1 MNLEGDR
8 GQRGADGQGTS
19 PQEAPRYS
27 WKPAVR
33 SDQPP
38 GEEVV
43 QVNDA
48 YAGTG
53 PPPGDELHWSH
64 EQHPTGG

>member
-8 GQRGADGQGTS
+8 GQREAEGQGTW
-19 PQEAPRYS
+19 PREAPEYC

>member
-1 MNLEGDR
+1 MNAEGDR
-8 GQRGADGQGTS
+8 GQLEAGGKGAWLEGA
-19 PQEAPRYS
+19 PQYS
-27 WKPAVR
+27 WKPAAR

>member
-1 MNLEGDR
+1 MKVEGDR
-8 GQRGADGQGTS
+8 GQLEAEGEGVS
-19 PQEAPRYS
+19 HQEAPQYS

-38 GEEVV
+38 GEDVV

-53 PPPGDELHWSH
+53 PPPGDEFHWSH
-64 EQHPTGG
+64 DQHPTGG